1 MIPSSLVRYNRIKGC
16 LEDTTTPVYLQF
28 VVYISTT
35 LTPFIKLFQK
45 DEPLVHILH
54 DKANELTRIC
64 LRLFLKAEV
73 VAEKE
78 GAALHAIDCD
88 KGNNWLQSRD
98 MEIGSRTKRTLAVL
112 PDDKKKI
119 NCTPGYKKVVESDGQ
134 IPEGPSAT

>member
-1 MIPSSLVRYNRIKGC
+1 M
-16 LEDTTTPVYLQF
+16 
-28 VVYISTT
+28 
-35 LTPFIKLFQK
+35 
-45 DEPLVHILH
+45 HILH

-119 NCTPGYKKVVESDGQ
+119 VRLDMRKSDGQ